1 MLPVKNPR
9 PSARHSVP
17 EDLKRTAAIFRNRQ
31 ADTRN
36 GTSWA
41 MP

>member
-1 MLPVKNPR
+1 MKNPR

-17 EDLKRTAAIFRNRQ
+17 EDLKHTAAIFKSRQ
-31 ADTRN
+31 VDTRN